1 MRKFDKILILFA
13 IVMLFGSV
21 TGCGNKAPEVTT
33 THHEY
38 GSYTL
43 IATEIYEE
51 CMANNDAQG
60 AHDAIETMRYL
71 SAFCCNGVHYDDVKN
86 RNYNNINYNVGELQ
100 LAVAA
105 YNENN
110 DESAVDVEVDWI
122 CQFNSCTQEQHDAI
136 DAYVEWFQTGSA
148 YDIRK
153 EYENRF
159 YSAYHDIDITNR
171 PSVRELTPEQFEE
184 VQRYM
189 ADPSYQVDTTLW
201 E

>member
-110 DESAVDVEVDWI
+110 DESALNAILIIDSDTFELEKQITVNEYLVAVDEMRYSSTNEDILIIRQYDNCIRTYDVNTGELLDEKIV
-122 CQFNSCTQEQHDAI
+122 
-136 DAYVEWFQTGSA
+136 FQ
-148 YDIRK
+148 
-153 EYENRF
+153 
-159 YSAYHDIDITNR
+159 
-171 PSVRELTPEQFEE
+171 Q
-184 VQRYM
+184 
-189 ADPSYQVDTTLW
+189 
-201 E
+201 